1 MRIDV
6 HAHHFPDEYMD
17 CLVRRGQPDAR
28 AAVLRAP
35 GGGMTLDER
44 IPLLDRVG
52 VDMQV
57 LSPAAAAPYLPDEEA
72 GVEAAR
78 ILNDCLTAVCQQYPG
93 RFAVF
98 ASVPLPHVDAALAE
112 MARALDTLGCVGVTF
127 GCSVLGRQ
135 LDDPAF
141 EPLYAELDRRGAV
154 LFLHPVGAGCGP
166 GSGEFGIRWMIG
178 APVEDA
184 VAALR
189 LTLSGLTTRYPRIR
203 IIVPHF
209 GGVLPFLLERLD
221 DEAEREGHKGIR
233 PAPGI
238 RPSEVVKRLWYDTVN
253 AHPAAL
259 RCACESFGA
268 DRIMLGTDFPYLAGD
283 RFVRSVNYIGDAGLS
298 EADTQAIYGG
308 NAQALLGL

>member
-1 MRIDV
+1 MRIEV
-6 HAHHFPDEYMD
+6 NAHHFPDEYMD

-141 EPLYAELDRRGAV
+141 GPPA
-154 LFLHPVGAGCGP
+154 AGR
-166 GSGEFGIRWMIG
+166 S
-178 APVEDA
+178 
-184 VAALR
+184 
-189 LTLSGLTTRYPRIR
+189 
-203 IIVPHF
+203 
-209 GGVLPFLLERLD
+209 
-221 DEAEREGHKGIR
+221 
-233 PAPGI
+233 
-238 RPSEVVKRLWYDTVN
+238 RPSSRSTPSWTAAAPCSSCTPL
-253 AHPAAL
+253 APAAGP
-259 RCACESFGA
+259 A
-268 DRIMLGTDFPYLAGD
+268 AGSSA
-283 RFVRSVNYIGDAGLS
+283 FAG
-298 EADTQAIYGG
+298 
-308 NAQALLGL
+308 